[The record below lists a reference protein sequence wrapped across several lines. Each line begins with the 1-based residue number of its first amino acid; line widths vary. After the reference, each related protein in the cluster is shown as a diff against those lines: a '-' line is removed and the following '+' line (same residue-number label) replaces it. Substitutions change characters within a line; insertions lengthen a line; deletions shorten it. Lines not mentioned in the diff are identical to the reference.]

1 MWALHR
7 LCKYGKGL
15 NLWIVA
21 CGVTILFY
29 STFHGSLGLRNASR
43 SASVFV
49 VSHFCQRHL
58 DLFGQW
64 LFKRMADMLLPGA
77 SEQAEGHIW
86 SRAAQHGSQYVEAKP
101 AGAVLKTNRFI
112 PRICCCW
119 SLCAKITPNLG
130 H

>member
-29 STFHGSLGLRNASR
+29 STFHGSLGLRKASR

-49 VSHFCQRHL
+49 VRM

-64 LFKRMADMLLPGA
+64 LFRWMADMLLPGA
-77 SEQAEGHIW
+77 SEKAEGHIW
-86 SRAAQHGSQYVEAKP
+86 SRAAQHGSQYVGAKP
-101 AGAVLKTNRFI
+101 AGAVLKTNCFI
-112 PRICCCW
+112 PRVCCCW